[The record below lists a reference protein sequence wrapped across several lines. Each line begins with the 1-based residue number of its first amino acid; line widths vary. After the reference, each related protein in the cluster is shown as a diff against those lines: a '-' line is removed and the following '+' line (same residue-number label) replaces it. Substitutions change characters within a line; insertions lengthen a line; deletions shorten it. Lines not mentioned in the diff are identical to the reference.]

1 MPWDRS
7 KYPKDWA
14 ERRARI
20 LDRDGNCCKFCGV
33 PNHMIITRGAKGNW
47 WEAFYQDGEHL
58 AFTGHSRPVKIILTI
73 AHLDRGDKDCL
84 DNRLAALCQRCHLLY
99 DIKLHVSNAAQ
110 TRRLKKESLGQTSL
124 LEAVA

>member
-7 KYPKDWA
+7 KYPKDWR

-20 LDRDGNCCKFCGV
+20 LERDGNCCKFCGV
-33 PNHMIITRGAKGNW
+33 PNHAFIYRDRKGW
-47 WEAFYQDGEHL
+47 HKISEMECEVL
-58 AFTGHSRPVKIILTI
+58 ALEGIKTTLIVLTI
-73 AHLDRGDKDCL
+73 AHLERGDKDCPDVL
-84 DNRLAALCQRCHLLY
+84 LAALCQRCHLLY